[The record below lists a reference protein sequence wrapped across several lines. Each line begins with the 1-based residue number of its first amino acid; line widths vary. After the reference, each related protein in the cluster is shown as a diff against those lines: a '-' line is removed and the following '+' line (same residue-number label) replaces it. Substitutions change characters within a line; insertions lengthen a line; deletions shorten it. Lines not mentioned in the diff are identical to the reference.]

1 MSKKKNNMTPAQ
13 VADELGRY
21 MAKQEETLAKYP
33 VGPLGN
39 AARRNLERGRAAIE
53 ALKGQNESMRQKM
66 PGQAPSEMKLGGD
79 TLAAALEQLTPA
91 QRAMYD
97 SYIEA
102 TGAVPEA
109 ALAVVSVSDK
119 ESSGDH
125 TKTETDY
132 SKTSNDRIR
141 KIFSRTSDMSDE
153 ELTKLKKDPE
163 AFFNKV
169 YDGRIGNGEGEGYKY
184 RGRGMIQLT
193 GKENYRK
200 ASQAIYGDDRLVDT
214 PDLILEDPKIAG
226 QVATWFMTK
235 GDGVGT
241 VAGVDVTDPNITPEQ
256 LGAIADSSYAVVAG
270 TNNLA
275 KAQERTLF
283 AEGTARQHEFL
294 GKLNIESIPTTQSNY
309 QVGNAGSVEATQ
321 AEAERRESETLSAEQ
336 QETLAFLQGQV
347 GEGNVPDE
355 ARMTY
360 GAAGDG
366 TYRGYLG
373 GTYGADATRVDMNVP
388 DPELLR
394 QAAELNQMQATRDEQ
409 STPEEQQK
417 EDARIGVDVLSPDFS
432 YDEILAWGKDTY
444 GVSEGRKGGGDFT
457 NTDNMIIGANTYS
470 EDRGHL
476 MYEGDALAKLGGAG
490 ITVDETRVLAQ
501 ALVNNGLSK
510 DQALE
515 ALSDPATYREM
526 KSNIPQASG
535 AGKFGKHTL
544 EMAQEAAEAA
554 DEWARTTENR
564 EALAGVVDRGEEGG
578 ENYFATELAPGI
590 NPEIS
595 QRDAA
600 IARDRQAFLRKNPG
614 RMYTPGAGGTMTA
627 AQINPNSTL
636 TRQISTAQ
644 AAAEN
649 PNDFREEPTFM
660 DTPVPETKET
670 VLDEKTDMIPAP
682 EPKPEPTPDPQPEK
696 NNEAPTPEPTPEKT
710 ENTPALPT
718 KQIEVDAAP
727 EMAQIDMPKV
737 SYLQA
742 IPAMASLASA
752 GIQRRALNQ
761 MTGPAA
767 PIQSDIPAFSY
778 QSNINQSL
786 ADVRNATN
794 AAGNVDGLSPQARA
808 AYRQNLMNQRYRQ
821 EAGLRAQDNQ
831 QKQAAQARY
840 DAMAMQARMAQD
852 QVRNKY
858 LDDRNAFNNQKAM
871 LDAQI
876 KQQPL
881 NVLSA
886 STQDYLKN
894 VYAPGLAAQIE
905 GLGRQFDTGAYNTS
919 VFDQDAE

>member
-1 MSKKKNNMTPAQ
+1 M
-13 VADELGRY
+13 
-21 MAKQEETLAKYP
+21 
-33 VGPLGN
+33 
-39 AARRNLERGRAAIE
+39 
-53 ALKGQNESMRQKM
+53 
-66 PGQAPSEMKLGGD
+66 
-79 TLAAALEQLTPA
+79 
-91 QRAMYD
+91 
-97 SYIEA
+97 
-102 TGAVPEA
+102 
-109 ALAVVSVSDK
+109 
-119 ESSGDH
+119 
-125 TKTETDY
+125 
-132 SKTSNDRIR
+132 
-141 KIFSRTSDMSDE
+141 
-153 ELTKLKKDPE
+153 
-163 AFFNKV
+163 
-169 YDGRIGNGEGEGYKY
+169 
-184 RGRGMIQLT
+184 
-193 GKENYRK
+193 
-200 ASQAIYGDDRLVDT
+200 
-214 PDLILEDPKIAG
+214 
-226 QVATWFMTK
+226 
-235 GDGVGT
+235 
-241 VAGVDVTDPNITPEQ
+241 
-256 LGAIADSSYAVVAG
+256 
-270 TNNLA
+270 
-275 KAQERTLF
+275 
-283 AEGTARQHEFL
+283 
-294 GKLNIESIPTTQSNY
+294 
-309 QVGNAGSVEATQ
+309 
-321 AEAERRESETLSAEQ
+321 
-336 QETLAFLQGQV
+336 
-347 GEGNVPDE
+347 
-355 ARMTY
+355 
-360 GAAGDG
+360 
-366 TYRGYLG
+366 
-373 GTYGADATRVDMNVP
+373 
-388 DPELLR
+388 
-394 QAAELNQMQATRDEQ
+394 
-409 STPEEQQK
+409 
-417 EDARIGVDVLSPDFS
+417 
-432 YDEILAWGKDTY
+432 
-444 GVSEGRKGGGDFT
+444 
-457 NTDNMIIGANTYS
+457 
-470 EDRGHL
+470 
-476 MYEGDALAKLGGAG
+476 
-490 ITVDETRVLAQ
+490 
-501 ALVNNGLSK
+501 
-510 DQALE
+510 
-515 ALSDPATYREM
+515 
-526 KSNIPQASG
+526 
-535 AGKFGKHTL
+535 
-544 EMAQEAAEAA
+544 
-554 DEWARTTENR
+554 
-564 EALAGVVDRGEEGG
+564 AGVVDRGEEGG

-600 IARDRQAFLRKNPG
+600 IERDRAAFLRKYPG
-614 RMYTPGAGGTMTA
+614 RGYTPGAGGTMTPD
-627 AQINPNSTL
+627 QINPNSTL

-670 VLDEKTDMIPAP
+670 VLDEKTDMIPEP

-696 NNEAPTPEPTPEKT
+696 NNEPPTPEPTPEKT
-710 ENTPALPT
+710 EDTPALPT